1 MTIGR
6 TKDLEIWLATASAAH
21 NVTNLLGMSVNGSA
35 DVTNEDYLGREL
47 ELASVHAVGTAFEF
61 STLYDTAAND
71 AVIAGLLGDAYSSGV
86 TPPVLMVFQD
96 GGVLSHWQA
105 HPVSF
110 ARPGVDAP
118 AADAITRPWS
128 LGAQGRG
135 AYGLTVMPF
144 TTNPAGSAVEV
155 LAAAAARPDDPVAY
169 VLVTDIGTA
178 TALTLADGTTNHN
191 LEEDDGVQVID
202 LDGAAAALTIDSST
216 AAAEGYVLVGSKEVV
231 ASG

>member
-6 TKDLEIWLATASAAH
+6 TKDLDIWVATASAAH
-21 NVTNLLGMSVNGSA
+21 QITNLLGMSVNGSA
-35 DVTNEDYLGREL
+35 DVTNEDYLGREI
-47 ELASVHAVGTAFEF
+47 ELASVHAVGTGYDF

-71 AVIAGLLGDAYSSGV
+71 AIITGLLGDAYSSGV
-86 TPPVLMVFQD
+86 TPPVLLVFQS

-110 ARPGVDAP
+110 ARPGVNAP

-135 AYGLTVMPF
+135 AYGFAVMPF
-144 TTNPAGSAVEV
+144 ETSPSGSAVEI
-155 LAAAAARPDDPVAY
+155 LESSDARPDDPVAY

-178 TALTLADGTTNHN
+178 TALVLADGSANHD
-191 LEEDDGVQVID
+191 LAESDGVQVID
-202 LDGAAAALTIDSST
+202 LSTTDQALTINAST
-216 AAAEGYVLVGSKEVV
+216 AAAEGYVLVGSREVV